1 MLLFIKKKIR
11 FYFVSEESLVEKI
24 RFLVEEVPAYTHS
37 ENSLV
42 HRIVRGEEVVLVALT
57 CIQMAHHHE
66 EAGVLDVNI
75 GIGIDDRVVAHLQCL
90 CQC

>member
-1 MLLFIKKKIR
+1 M
-11 FYFVSEESLVEKI
+11 EKI

-57 CIQMAHHHE
+57 CIEVAHHHE

-75 GIGIDDRVVAHLQCL
+75 GVALTIG
-90 CQC
+90 

>member
-1 MLLFIKKKIR
+1 M
-11 FYFVSEESLVEKI
+11 EKI

-42 HRIVRGEEVVLVALT
+42 HRIVRGEEVVLVALS

-75 GIGIDDRVVAHLQCL
+75 GVCIHDRVVTHFHVLVAITLHGVLS
-90 CQC
+90 